1 MDPLPGESMERLE
14 AALSAW
20 SNEAQSVQR
29 LLLEQLTSANLQMTR
44 LLERLSGVALPE
56 DACERLRETISGW
69 THDVTRNQEALST
82 QIAKIAREVEGLSG
96 AVAPEAVA
104 VETVYAAPDSA
115 PLNEAVDALSGTLN
129 AMTEAEHGR
138 LAQLRVLIGELGHR
152 EAGMADAVRA
162 QIEALES
169 SLEER
174 QAAIAQLNEALSE
187 RDKALDE
194 DNAALETAQQH
205 CASLGEAL
213 RAREA
218 ELEGAR
224 GYIADIEAELETLR
238 ANPAQPEDAE
248 TMEALCVRAARWQQ
262 ACAEAEAH
270 AAGLER
276 AHAAFQEESEK
287 TRSDLEAALSA
298 ARTAMDQ
305 RGRALRELSRELQE
319 TRDMLS
325 SAQERASTL
334 EKTAARFGALEAE
347 LRDMQKRLKERD
359 EARAAQAPGGRLH
372 AGTAGFESGDTHTP
386 EARDMRQRMV
396 VSAMAGEGGHR
407 KLGEILVDSGAISRE
422 QLDAALE
429 EQRHTPGQ
437 RIGALLTGLEY
448 TSEDAVAQ
456 AVACQLNL
464 PLVHPNTETVETEA
478 SRLLHR
484 DLCAW
489 HVCIPMH
496 ATGNRIVMAMA
507 NPGDDAAVRK
517 IEDMTRRTV
526 SRAVAAPG
534 EILRAIDD
542 VYGQ

>member
-82 QIAKIAREVEGLSG
+82 QISKIAREVEGLSG

-129 AMTEAEHGR
+129 AMTEAEHRR
-138 LAQLRVLIGELGHR
+138 LAQLRALIGELGHR

-174 QAAIAQLNEALSE
+174 QAAITQLNEALSE

-194 DNAALETAQQH
+194 ENAALETAQQH

-224 GYIADIEAELETLR
+224 GYIADLEAELETPR

-248 TMEALCVRAARWQQ
+248 TLEALCVRAARWQQ

-276 AHAAFQEESEK
+276 AHAVFQEENEK

-334 EKTAARFGALEAE
+334 EKTASRVDILEAE
-347 LRDMQKRLKERD
+347 LKDMRERLEEQA
-359 EARAAQAPGGRLH
+359 EAKAPSDRLP
-372 AGTAGFESGDTHTP
+372 AGAAGFESGDAHTP

-496 ATGNRIVMAMA
+496 ATGDRIVMAMA